1 VAAMTNKGKQKQKTM
16 MRCETSSTPTAVVH
30 FDTYLDQSS
39 IINTQSPQS
48 PQQQTIDGQTNRTAK
63 NETKIFVAKGEK
75 SNVAAL
81 SMIDDGCDRMKTCA
95 SNIQILIYSIT
106 PANNNCRR

>member
-1 VAAMTNKGKQKQKTM
+1 VAAMTNKGKQKTKTM

-30 FDTYLDQSS
+30 LTLTLINHQSS
-39 IINTQSPQS
+39 THNHHNHHNNKQSMVK
-48 PQQQTIDGQTNRTAK
+48 TNRTAK

-81 SMIDDGCDRMKTCA
+81 SMIDDDG
-95 SNIQILIYSIT
+95 
-106 PANNNCRR
+106 

>member
-1 VAAMTNKGKQKQKTM
+1 LFVAAMTNKGKQKTKTM

-30 FDTYLDQSS
+30 LTLTLINHQSS
-39 IINTQSPQS
+39 THNHHNNKQSMVK
-48 PQQQTIDGQTNRTAK
+48 TNRTAK

-81 SMIDDGCDRMKTCA
+81 SMIDDG
-95 SNIQILIYSIT
+95 
-106 PANNNCRR
+106 

>member
-1 VAAMTNKGKQKQKTM
+1 LFVAAMTNKGKQKTKTM
-16 MRCETSSTPTAVVH
+16 MRCETSSTPMAVVH
-30 FDTYLDQSS
+30 LTLTLINHQSS
-39 IINTQSPQS
+39 THNHHKS

-81 SMIDDGCDRMKTCA
+81 SMIDDG
-95 SNIQILIYSIT
+95 
-106 PANNNCRR
+106 

>member
-1 VAAMTNKGKQKQKTM
+1 

-30 FDTYLDQSS
+30 LTLTLINHQSS
-39 IINTQSPQS
+39 THTITTTTNNRWSKQTEPQ
-48 PQQQTIDGQTNRTAK
+48 K

-81 SMIDDGCDRMKTCA
+81 SMIDDDG
-95 SNIQILIYSIT
+95 
-106 PANNNCRR
+106 